1 MYQVTQAVSLL
12 PVYLPTTLSLS
23 QLSHVFWKRR
33 EQSPSP
39 FPDFSFALHSYRD
52 KVFPPTYILKLLWQ
66 ELPLTSVWPN
76 PKEIFNLWNY
86 LLIFRFTWYSWIF
99 PLYPSTTLASYSPIS
114 LPLFLSWF
122 GGSSSFTYTFSG
134 IFCLIIYPLVMSST
148 SPVNWVLQIHILNCF
163 FDVYPWITHR

>member
-23 QLSHVFWKRR
+23 QLSHVFWKRH

-86 LLIFRFTWYSWIF
+86 LLIFPLHLILLDIPFVSLYYLGFLFSYFFTI
-99 PLYPSTTLASYSPIS
+99 IS
-114 LPLFLSWF
+114 KLIWGILFLYLYFLWYILPNYIPF
-122 GGSSSFTYTFSG
+122 GD
-134 IFCLIIYPLVMSST
+134 IIYFPS
-148 SPVNWVLQIHILNCF
+148 
-163 FDVYPWITHR
+163 